1 MKRIISFFLIM
12 QIAFLAFAQNPIIA
26 DHTVVD
32 KYDKIPQQWI
42 DSVKTMLVDIAGE
55 SHSSGYRLG
64 VNLLEAYD
72 SKFQVA
78 VYSGTPSAYSN
89 KYLRFGIHASVGEEH
104 FFTTQTAINGFKVHI
119 TAQNSTGN
127 PYNVMG
133 FGWCYDATYTEFG
146 VPLGTKDPIYNV
158 RWYGVTVGS
167 PDGAI
172 TWGLDKGDSILTSN
186 RVNMDT
192 YLNAVE
198 QYNQLCIDNGYNT
211 KVIFTTGPVDNG
223 AGNLEGT
230 ENGFQ
235 REIKHDYIRNYVATN
250 SRILFD
256 YADILCWNNSG
267 VEYITNWNDGGTLRP
282 HANIHPDNMMDYDA
296 SWKIV
301 THTEDGDHIGE
312 VGALRLAKAMWWML
326 ARIAGWDGGITTI
339 PVTGITVTGTSGATT
354 ITTDNG
360 TLQLTATI
368 APSNATNKNVTWSI
382 QNGTGQASINTA
394 GLVTAIANGTVTAI
408 ATAADGS
415 GVTGSLIITLSNQVI
430 PVTGISVTG
439 AGGATTITTD
449 NGTLQLTATVSP
461 DNATNKNVTW
471 SIQNGTGQASINTT
485 GLVTAIANGTVTA
498 VATAADGSGITGSR
512 ILTLSNQVIPVTG
525 ITVNGAGGATTITTD
540 NGTLQLT
547 ATVLPDNATNKN
559 VIWSIQNGT
568 GQASI
573 NTTGLVTAIAN
584 GTVTA
589 IATAADGSGVTCS
602 RILTLSNQVIP
613 VTGITVTGAGGATTI
628 TIDNGTLQLTATV
641 SPDNATNKNVTWSV
655 QNGTGQAS
663 ISPAGQVTAIANG
676 TVTAIAT
683 AADGSGVTGSL
694 ILTLSNQVIP
704 VTGITVTGAGGATTI
719 TTDNGTLQLTA
730 TVLPD
735 NATNKN
741 VTWSIQNG
749 TGQASINT
757 TGLVTAIANG
767 TVTSVATAAD
777 GSGITGS
784 RTLTLSNQ
792 VILVTG
798 ITVTGAGGATT
809 IILNGG
815 TLQLS
820 AAVLPADATN
830 NTVTW
835 SISNSTGQA
844 TINSSGLVT
853 AITYGTVIAR
863 ATANDGSG
871 ISGTMT
877 ITISNQTVFV
887 NSITITGTGGI
898 STITT
903 NCGTLQLS
911 TAVLPADATNKTVTW
926 SISNGSGQA
935 TINSSGLVTAIVNGT
950 VTARATANDG
960 SGVSGTL
967 ILTITNQTILVT
979 QVTVSGVDGI
989 SVIPA
994 IGGTLQLLA
1003 AIEPFNA
1010 TNKTVTWNITN
1021 GTGQATISSTGLVT
1035 GVANGTVTARATA
1048 NDDSGVSG
1056 ILSITISNQM
1066 IPVSGITVTG
1076 TGGATTISANRGTLQ
1091 LINSVLPADATNKN
1105 VTWSID
1111 NITGQATINSSGLVT
1126 AITNGTVIA
1135 RATANDGSGVTGSLV
1150 ITISNQ
1156 KVKVKNIK
1164 IYDTGGSIINTSYG
1178 TLQLSVEVSPDDASD
1193 KTVTWSVV
1201 NDTGKAAI
1209 SSTGLVTAIS
1219 NGIVMAIATAND
1231 DSGVSDTL
1239 TITIYNQI
1247 VFVSGIKVTSAGGIT
1262 IITTDDGS
1270 LQLNAEVLPSYATN
1284 KTVTWSIQN
1293 GTGLASVSNAGL
1305 VTAIAE
1311 GTITVKATANDGSL
1325 VTDSLELT
1333 ISGKI
1338 KLIDSIIVTT
1348 LDDAIPI
1355 IRERNGKMQMVADI
1369 FPEDASNCVIEWS
1382 VENHSGIA
1390 IINNSGMLTG
1400 VSDGSVKVIAKAT
1413 DGSNVSGSC
1422 TVVVINQSTS
1432 IKPDSPEDQ
1441 EIYAFISSDK
1451 LIIKRDY
1458 PNFSFDYFSLY
1469 SIQGVLIH
1477 REKITDETIE
1487 IDLSLY
1493 PPGIYIVSL
1502 YNNQKVIPL
1511 KVLIPK

>member
-602 RILTLSNQVIP
+602 R
-613 VTGITVTGAGGATTI
+613 
-628 TIDNGTLQLTATV
+628 
-641 SPDNATNKNVTWSV
+641 
-655 QNGTGQAS
+655 
-663 ISPAGQVTAIANG
+663 
-676 TVTAIAT
+676 
-683 AADGSGVTGSL
+683 